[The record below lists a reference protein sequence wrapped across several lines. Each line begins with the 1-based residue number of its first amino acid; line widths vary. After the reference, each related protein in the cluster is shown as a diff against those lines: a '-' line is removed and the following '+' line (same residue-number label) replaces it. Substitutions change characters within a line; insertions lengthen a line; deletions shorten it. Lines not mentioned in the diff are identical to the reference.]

1 MKTTYT
7 LSRVVLFCA
16 CFILHVS
23 NISAQCTYNIN
34 SLGGSD
40 LVNWNGFH
48 ISNVT
53 IDGDNSTAEINN
65 TNNNLRYTDYTSI
78 SIDMTA
84 GNTYNFSILNDK
96 GGNMWGDMKVRIWID
111 YNNDGNYTQVY
122 DSGSYVDSWPNLT
135 HTISG
140 SFTVNS
146 SAITGTAR
154 LRIQGS
160 YCTTCG
166 GGSSGAV
173 ISSDGCDFTNTYR
186 GDVEDYTI
194 NITGASASSI
204 DISGSGNSISS
215 GSTTTDISNNTDFG
229 SQDLDVAPLERSF
242 VITNN
247 GAANL
252 TLTLPISDPSGV
264 FTISDQPDN
273 ATIAPGNSEI
283 FTVAFDPT
291 SEINYSATVSVTSND
306 ATYPTYTFL
315 IEGEGTQ
322 IYPDTDGDGIPDTV
336 DGDDDNDGILDI
348 QEQLFCINSPTRK
361 TTDVIFLNEDFGSG
375 TTRQTISGASY
386 CYEDGTGTCNGSTN
400 LNDGSYVSYYKAA
413 NADGN
418 NDTPNGEVASW
429 ADQYWYPGLDHT
441 SGDTNG
447 RMAMFNAD
455 YAAGVF
461 YETTITGVTAGVDVT
476 YGFSI
481 INLDRA
487 DAPNIATRNRP
498 SVLIEVLD
506 PTNTVIAST
515 SSGLIPPTSDYVTGD
530 WVDVSATFNSTYTE
544 FTVRLTNQS
553 PGGAGNDLA
562 IDDIIVKQTLCDVDE
577 DGVADAA
584 DLDNDD
590 DGIPNVVELGFS
602 DPDKDGTLYGTGW
615 IDNNKNGVHDSYET
629 PPASYIDTDLDGV
642 PDYLDPDSDNDG
654 IFDAVE
660 YDGKGDVDITG
671 DGVGNGSDTEDYI
684 SKINNNDVDGDGI
697 LAIIDTNDDDADGD
711 DFGSNYADPLDD
723 DSDGIPNYRDV
734 DSADSPNDFTNGSDI
749 DNMPIY
755 AHLDADNDG
764 DIDGTADADQDG
776 ILDTFDTDNTVF
788 GSPRDLNDSYTLF
801 FDGRN
806 DYVEEASVMSGWAN
820 ATLMAWI
827 KIEPGASGD
836 RVILGQNNFNIMV
849 TSSNLIRATANGTT
863 LDCSGATSG
872 IWAHIAAVYNS
883 TDGEFLL
890 YVNGNELA
898 TTTISGILPSD
909 SSSFTLGRTSDT
921 DSNYFEGEIDEVRV
935 FSKALTKDEL
945 QRMIYQE
952 LTTAEQGS
960 LITTNIS
967 GALTGTLSRY
977 YKMDAYNDDVVSNMA
992 SGATMYNIKDIA
1004 FQTAPLPYE
1013 TKSSGNWS
1021 DANCWVHGDVW
1032 DITSKQNNSD
1042 DTSIVHIKHNITLD
1056 GSYNTQGM
1064 IGLIVDSS
1072 AEFTVSTDKGLYNN
1086 WYLKLDGKIDL
1097 EGEAQLIQT
1106 DNSILDVTSSGIIER
1121 DQQGTKDLYTYNY
1134 WSLPVSITSTSSN
1147 NNSYNLASGILK
1159 NGTLSATP
1167 NNITF
1172 NTTSYNGSV
1181 SGTDISIADY
1191 WIWKYA
1197 NQTNDDY
1204 SLWQH
1209 IRSTGTL
1216 NPGEG
1221 FTMKGVANTGGD
1233 VSQTQNYVF
1242 EGKPNNGDITLS
1254 ISAGNAYLVGN
1265 PYPSA
1270 LDADEFI
1277 MDNISDLETNG
1288 RNINGNIINGALYF
1302 WDHFGGSSHAILEYI
1317 GGYATYTLMGGVPA
1331 VANDARINNTG
1342 AIGTKTP
1349 GRYIPIGQ
1357 GFFVSA
1363 DTDSNLS
1370 GASND
1375 PSLTEPIVGGNLV
1388 FQNSQRTFQTEAT
1401 ASSNFLK
1408 NNTKSRSQKSSA
1420 VTENREK
1427 IRLLFHSP
1435 GGYHRE
1441 ILVGTTQNTSK
1452 SFDIGYDAP
1461 LIEENLEDMFWSFEN
1476 VKYII
1481 QSVGHFNEDQALPI
1495 GIKTNTEGI
1504 ASIGLEGVENIEAN
1518 KDIYLHDL
1526 EQNIYHNL
1534 KDSNYDVHLPAGE
1547 HLDRFELVFQ
1557 SQQSLSTNDNVLI
1570 KSIQAYYSNETRKII
1585 VLNPN
1590 LTQVKSVE
1598 LHNILGQ
1605 STQYF
1610 ETDSNKNNI
1619 ELNVKSINTGV
1630 YFIKVFTEHGSI
1642 SKKIL
1647 VE

>member
-1 MKTTYT
+1 MENFTLNVKLMVFSIALLSSLCLFSQVTINSENFDSGYGTWIDGGSNCRLRNDNRPNNTQSVQLRNQTTSSNTSSGNLDLTPYSSVDFSLEFESNGVETGESFEIQYSSNGGTGWSTLVSYVNGTDFNNGTDYSPTIT
-7 LSRVVLFCA
+7 LS
-16 CFILHVS
+16 
-23 NISAQCTYNIN
+23 
-34 SLGGSD
+34 
-40 LVNWNGFH
+40 
-48 ISNVT
+48 
-53 IDGDNSTAEINN
+53 
-65 TNNNLRYTDYTSI
+65 SI
-78 SIDMTA
+78 SYTFSTNSRFRIIMTNA
-84 GNTYNFSILNDK
+84 DH
-96 GGNMWGDMKVRIWID
+96 
-111 YNNDGNYTQVY
+111 NNDRVY
-122 DSGSYVDSWPNLT
+122 FD
-135 HTISG
+135 
-140 SFTVNS
+140 
-146 SAITGTAR
+146 
-154 LRIQGS
+154 
-160 YCTTCG
+160 
-166 GGSSGAV
+166 
-173 ISSDGCDFTNTYR
+173 
-186 GDVEDYTI
+186 
-194 NITGASASSI
+194 NI
-204 DISGSGNSISS
+204 
-215 GSTTTDISNNTDFG
+215 
-229 SQDLDVAPLERSF
+229 
-242 VITNN
+242 
-247 GAANL
+247 
-252 TLTLPISDPSGV
+252 
-264 FTISDQPDN
+264 
-273 ATIAPGNSEI
+273 
-283 FTVAFDPT
+283 
-291 SEINYSATVSVTSND
+291 
-306 ATYPTYTFL
+306 L
-315 IEGEGTQ
+315 IEGTTTSTS
-322 IYPDTDGDGIPDTV
+322 PDTDGDGVPDDV

-348 QEQLFCINSPTRK
+348 DEQLSCLSSPTRK
-361 TTDVIFLNEDFGSG
+361 TTVVTFLNEDFGAG
-375 TTRQTISGASY
+375 TTRETVLGASSSY
-386 CYEDGTGTCNGSTN
+386 CFQDGTGTGPCGTN
-400 LNDGSYVSYYKAA
+400 INLFDGSYVAYYQAA
-413 NADGN
+413 NGDGN
-418 NDTPNGEVASW
+418 PDTPNGEVASW

-441 SGDTNG
+441 PGDTNG

-455 YAAGVF
+455 NTAGVVF
-461 YETTITGVTAGVDVT
+461 YETTITGITGGVDVT

-487 DAPNIATRNRP
+487 DAPCIDGCPGGATWDDNPRTRP
-498 SVLIEVLD
+498 SVLMEIID
-506 PTNTVIAST
+506 PTNTVVASV
-515 SSGLIPPTSDYVTGD
+515 SSGLIEPTANYVIGD
-530 WVDVSATFNSTYTE
+530 WEEVSATFNSSSHTK
-544 FTVRLTNQS
+544 FTVRLTNEN
-553 PGGAGNDLA
+553 PGGLGNDLA
-562 IDDIIVKQTLCDVDE
+562 IDDIFATQTLCDIDE
-577 DGVADAA
+577 DGVADVA

-590 DGIPNVVELGFS
+590 DGIPNVVELGYP
-602 DPDKDGTLYGTGW
+602 DPDKDGTLFGTGW
-615 IDNNKNGVHDSYET
+615 IDSNMNGVHDSYET
-629 PPASYIDTDLDGV
+629 PPGPYRDTDSDGV

-654 IFDAVE
+654 IFDVVE
-660 YDGKGDVDITG
+660 NDNKGDIDITG
-671 DGVGNGSDTEDYI
+671 DGVGNGSDKEDFI
-684 SKINNNDVDGDGI
+684 SKIDNNDVDGDGI

-776 ILDTFDTDNTVF
+776 ILDAFDTDNTVF
-788 GSPRDLNDSYTLF
+788 GSPRNLNDSYTLF

-909 SSSFTLGRTSDT
+909 SSNFTLGRTSDT

-960 LITTNIS
+960 IISANIS
-967 GALTGTLSRY
+967 AALAGTLSRY

-1064 IGLIVDSS
+1064 IGLIVDSG

-1370 GASND
+1370 GSSND